1 MIRNVFDRPMFR
13 VPGVD
18 NRPSGIMASGP
29 QLMQASFT
37 PVKPK
42 TMDETITEIKNAFS
56 KAGTASPFSIIGK
69 AEASEKDKDLQ
80 AQFDD
85 TVDPEGP
92 PGEGYA
98 DLSKL
103 IQEANKRVLEDEK
116 NPFGDTRKDEPT
128 GDAATLIADAPGF
141 EAAADD
147 RKDEPTGDAATLFK
161 RDIPGITLDKTKQ
174 KVKELSGQIQTLYN
188 NYTTDLQNLG
198 NRDLFGTTMNKSV
211 EAYREALGKKPKE
224 LNFADVKDDVF
235 EVLGYDRETLDE
247 NLSKDQQSAIW
258 LNVMRAGLAVAAGE
272 SPDALTNVA
281 RGFGIGLEGYGQ
293 NIKDI
298 KDDYRED
305 VEKYTTTAYTML
317 KDAKAEELAKNTLNL
332 QRAASE
338 FQITSQ
344 FFGKE
349 RENLLSQ
356 LNREVSLRNMKINT
370 LKAFSELEFEKQKF
384 DISQDQFEQSQEIA
398 FQKLKMM
405 EDPLIQGAI
414 IDGYVELIDPNKPAT
429 SDNLKPTQKFKD
441 SNKSLLNIL
450 KKQSTTTKLTQ
461 SQVAETKYGKAPAF
475 GITYVGDKSKIPDSV
490 KEIVGQRVNALA
502 AAGSGYNKALSG
514 DMGALGAGSALAQVI
529 NAYDGINDSRVK
541 INFKKLNPVI
551 QLEIKKGEGDA
562 YNIFKDNI
570 DSFIIDS
577 IPEIEE
583 RTTK

>member
-29 QLMQASFT
+29 RLMQASFT
-37 PVKPK
+37 PVEPK
-42 TMDETITEIKNAFS
+42 TIDETITEIKNAFS
-56 KAGTASPFSIIGK
+56 EAGTASPFSIIGK
-69 AEASEKDKDLQ
+69 AEAAEKDKDLQ
-80 AQFDD
+80 ADFDN

-92 PGEGYA
+92 PGDVATEIA
-98 DLSKL
+98 KE
-103 IQEANKRVLEDEK
+103 IEETNKRVLEDAK
-116 NPFGDTRKDEPT
+116 NPFGDTRKDEPVD
-128 GDAATLIADAPGF
+128 DAATLVA

-161 RDIPGITLDKTKQ
+161 RDIPGLTLDKTKQ

-281 RGFGIGLEGYGQ
+281 RGFGVGLEGYGR
-293 NIKDI
+293 DI
-298 KDDYRED
+298 GKLKDDYRED

-344 FFGKE
+344 FFGQE

-405 EDPLIQGAI
+405 EEPLIQGAI

-441 SNKSLLNIL
+441 SNKSLLDIL

-475 GITYVGDKSKIPDSV
+475 GITYVGDKSKIPESL

-529 NAYDGINDSRVK
+529 SAYDGINDSRVK

-570 DSFIIDS
+570 NSFIIDS
-577 IPEIEE
+577 IPQIEE
-583 RTTK
+583 RTTN

>member
-29 QLMQASFT
+29 RLMQASFT
-37 PVKPK
+37 PVEPK
-42 TMDETITEIKNAFS
+42 TIDETITEIKNAFS
-56 KAGTASPFSIIGK
+56 EAGTASPFSIIGK
-69 AEASEKDKDLQ
+69 AEAAEKDKDLQ
-80 AQFDD
+80 ADFDN

-92 PGEGYA
+92 PGDVATEIA
-98 DLSKL
+98 KE
-103 IQEANKRVLEDEK
+103 IEETNKRVLEDAK
-116 NPFGDTRKDEPT
+116 NPFGDTRKDEPVD
-128 GDAATLIADAPGF
+128 DAATLVA

-147 RKDEPTGDAATLFK
+147 RKDEPTGDAATLYK
-161 RDIPGITLDKTKQ
+161 RDIPGLTLDKTKQ

-281 RGFGIGLEGYGQ
+281 RGFGVGLEGYGR
-293 NIKDI
+293 DI
-298 KDDYRED
+298 GKLKDDYRED

-344 FFGKE
+344 FFGQE
-349 RENLLSQ
+349 RDNLLSQ

-405 EDPLIQGAI
+405 EEPLIQGAI

-441 SNKSLLNIL
+441 SNKSLLDIL

-475 GITYVGDKSKIPDSV
+475 GITYVGDKSKIPESL

-529 NAYDGINDSRVK
+529 SAYDGINDSRVK

-570 DSFIIDS
+570 NSFIIDS
-577 IPEIEE
+577 IPQIEE
-583 RTTK
+583 RTTN

>member
-29 QLMQASFT
+29 RLMQASFT
-37 PVKPK
+37 PVEPK
-42 TMDETITEIKNAFS
+42 TIDETITEIKNAFS
-56 KAGTASPFSIIGK
+56 EAGTASPFSIIGK
-69 AEASEKDKDLQ
+69 AEAAEKDKNLLEDYE
-80 AQFDD
+80 D

-92 PGEGYA
+92 PGDVATEIA
-98 DLSKL
+98 KE
-103 IQEANKRVLEDEK
+103 IEETNKRVLEDAK
-116 NPFGDTRKDEPT
+116 NPFGDTRKDEPVD
-128 GDAATLIADAPGF
+128 DAATLVA

-161 RDIPGITLDKTKQ
+161 RDIPGLTLDKTKQ

-188 NYTTDLQNLG
+188 NYTTDLQNLE

-281 RGFGIGLEGYGQ
+281 KGFGVGLEGYGR
-293 NIKDI
+293 DI
-298 KDDYRED
+298 GKLKDDYRED

-344 FFGKE
+344 FFGQE
-349 RENLLSQ
+349 RDNLLSQ

-405 EDPLIQGAI
+405 EEPLIQGAI

-441 SNKSLLNIL
+441 SNKSLLDIL

-475 GITYVGDKSKIPDSV
+475 GITYVGDKSKIPESL

-529 NAYDGINDSRVK
+529 SAYDGINDSRVK

-570 DSFIIDS
+570 NSFIIDS
-577 IPEIEE
+577 IPQIEE
-583 RTTK
+583 RTTN

>member
-29 QLMQASFT
+29 RLMQASFT
-37 PVKPK
+37 PVEPK
-42 TMDETITEIKNAFS
+42 TIDETITEIKNAFS
-56 KAGTASPFSIIGK
+56 EAGTASPFSIIGK
-69 AEASEKDKDLQ
+69 AEAAEKDKDLQ
-80 AQFDD
+80 ADFDN

-92 PGEGYA
+92 PGDVATEIA
-98 DLSKL
+98 KE
-103 IQEANKRVLEDEK
+103 IEETNKRVLEDAK
-116 NPFGDTRKDEPT
+116 NPFGDTRKDEPVD
-128 GDAATLIADAPGF
+128 DAATLVA

-147 RKDEPTGDAATLFK
+147 RKDEPTGDAATLYK
-161 RDIPGITLDKTKQ
+161 RDIPGLTLDKTKQ

-188 NYTTDLQNLG
+188 NYTTDLQNLE

-281 RGFGIGLEGYGQ
+281 KGFGVGLEGYGR
-293 NIKDI
+293 DI
-298 KDDYRED
+298 GKLKDDYRED

-344 FFGKE
+344 FFGQE
-349 RENLLSQ
+349 RDNLLSQ

-405 EDPLIQGAI
+405 EEPLIQGAI

-441 SNKSLLNIL
+441 SNKSLLDIL

-475 GITYVGDKSKIPDSV
+475 GITYVGDKSKIPESL

-529 NAYDGINDSRVK
+529 SAYDGINDSRVK

-570 DSFIIDS
+570 NSFIIDS
-577 IPEIEE
+577 IPQIEE
-583 RTTK
+583 RTTN

>member
-42 TMDETITEIKNAFS
+42 TFDQTVTEIKDAFS
-56 KAGTASPFSIIGK
+56 KATTASPLSFIGS
-69 AEASEKDKDLQ
+69 AQAAEKDKDLQ
-80 AQFDD
+80 ARFDD

-103 IQEANKRVLEDEK
+103 IQEANKRVLEDAK
-116 NPFGDTRKDEPT
+116 NPFGDTRKDEPVD
-128 GDAATLIADAPGF
+128 DAATLVA

-147 RKDEPTGDAATLFK
+147 RKDEPTGDAATLYK
-161 RDIPGITLDKTKQ
+161 RDIPGLTLDKTKQ
-174 KVKELSGQIQTLYN
+174 KVKELSGQIQNLYN
-188 NYTTDLQNLG
+188 NYTTDLENLG
-198 NRDLFGTTMNKSV
+198 NRDIFGTTIN
-211 EAYREALGKKPKE
+211 EAVDSYRTALGKKPKE

-272 SPDALTNVA
+272 SPNALTNVA
-281 RGFGIGLEGYGQ
+281 KGFGVGLEGYGR
-293 NIKDI
+293 DI
-298 KDDYRED
+298 KDLRDDYRQD
-305 VEKYTTTAYTML
+305 LEKYTTTAYTML

-344 FFGKE
+344 FFGQE

-356 LNREVSLRNMKINT
+356 LNREVALRNMKINT
-370 LKAFSELEFEKQKF
+370 LKAFSELDFEKQKF
-384 DISQDQFEQSQEIA
+384 EISQDQFEQSQEIA

-441 SNKSLLNIL
+441 SNKSMLDIL
-450 KKQSTTTKLTQ
+450 KKQTRTTKLTE
-461 SQVAETKYGKAPAF
+461 SQASEVKYGKAPAF
-475 GITYVGDKSKIPDSV
+475 GITYVGDKSKITDEL
-490 KEIVGQRVNALA
+490 KEIVGQRVNNLA
-502 AAGSGYNKALSG
+502 QSGSAYNDAIKKEGGFGAGTALS
-514 DMGALGAGSALAQVI
+514 QVI
-529 NAYDGINDSRVK
+529 SAFDSIDSPQVK
-541 INFKKLNPVI
+541 IDYKKLDPTI
-551 QLEIKKGEGDA
+551 RQEIEKGEGTA
-562 YNIFKDNI
+562 YQIFKDNLPKFI
-570 DSFIIDS
+570 DPPNIT
-577 IPEIEE
+577 P
-583 RTTK
+583 KVK

>member
-42 TMDETITEIKNAFS
+42 TFDQTVTEIKDAFS
-56 KAGTASPFSIIGK
+56 KATTASPLSIIGS
-69 AEASEKDKDLQ
+69 AQAAEKDKDLQ
-80 AQFDD
+80 ARFDD

-116 NPFGDTRKDEPT
+116 NPFGDTRKNEPVD
-128 GDAATLIADAPGF
+128 DAATLVA
-141 EAAADD
+141 EEAADD
-147 RKDEPTGDAATLFK
+147 RKDEPTGDAATLYK
-161 RDIPGITLDKTKQ
+161 RDIPGLTLDKTKQ
-174 KVKELSGQIQTLYN
+174 KVKELSGQIQNLYN
-188 NYTTDLQNLG
+188 NYTTDLENLG
-198 NRDLFGTTMNKSV
+198 NRDIFGTTMN
-211 EAYREALGKKPKE
+211 EAVDSYRTALGKKPKE

-272 SPDALTNVA
+272 SPNALTNVA
-281 RGFGIGLEGYGQ
+281 KGFGVGLEGYGRD
-293 NIKDI
+293 IKDLR
-298 KDDYRED
+298 DDYRED
-305 VEKYTTTAYTML
+305 LEKYTTTAYTML

-344 FFGKE
+344 FFGQE
-349 RENLLSQ
+349 RDNLLSQ
-356 LNREVSLRNMKINT
+356 LNREVALRNMKINT
-370 LKAFSELEFEKQKF
+370 LKAFSELEFENQKF

-429 SDNLKPTQKFKD
+429 SDNLKPTQKFKE
-441 SNKSLLNIL
+441 SNKSLLDIL
-450 KKQSTTTKLTQ
+450 KKQSTTAKLTQ

-475 GITYVGDKSKIPDSV
+475 GITYVGDKSKIDD
-490 KEIVGQRVNALA
+490 ELRDIVGQRINNLA

-514 DMGALGAGSALAQVI
+514 EMGALGAGSALAQVI
-529 NAYDGINDSRVK
+529 SAYDGINDSRVK
-541 INFKKLNPVI
+541 IDFKKLNPVI
-551 QLEIKKGEGDA
+551 QLEIKKGEGSA
-562 YNIFKDNI
+562 YEIFKDNI
-570 DSFIIDS
+570 NSFIIDS
-577 IPEIEE
+577 IPQIEE
-583 RTTK
+583 RKTN

>member
-42 TMDETITEIKNAFS
+42 TFDQTVTEIKDAFS
-56 KAGTASPFSIIGK
+56 KATTASPLSFIGS
-69 AEASEKDKDLQ
+69 AQAAEKDKDLQ
-80 AQFDD
+80 ARFDD

-103 IQEANKRVLEDEK
+103 IQEANKRVLEDAK
-116 NPFGDTRKDEPT
+116 NPFGDTRKDEPVD
-128 GDAATLIADAPGF
+128 DAATLVA

-147 RKDEPTGDAATLFK
+147 RKDEPTGDAATLYK
-161 RDIPGITLDKTKQ
+161 RDIPGLTLDKTKQ
-174 KVKELSGQIQTLYN
+174 KVKELSGQIQNLYN
-188 NYTTDLQNLG
+188 NYTTDLENLG
-198 NRDLFGTTMNKSV
+198 NRDIFGTTIN
-211 EAYREALGKKPKE
+211 EAVDSYRTALGKKPKE

-272 SPDALTNVA
+272 SPNALTNVA
-281 RGFGIGLEGYGQ
+281 KGFGVGLEGYGRD
-293 NIKDI
+293 IKDLR
-298 KDDYRED
+298 DDYRED
-305 VEKYTTTAYTML
+305 LEKYTTTAYTML

-344 FFGKE
+344 FFGQE

-356 LNREVSLRNMKINT
+356 LNREVALRNMKINT
-370 LKAFSELEFEKQKF
+370 LKAFSELDFEKQKF
-384 DISQDQFEQSQEIA
+384 EISQDQFEQSQEIA

-441 SNKSLLNIL
+441 SNKSMLDIL
-450 KKQSTTTKLTQ
+450 KKQTRTTKLTE
-461 SQVAETKYGKAPAF
+461 SQASEVKYGKAPAF
-475 GITYVGDKSKIPDSV
+475 GITYVGDKSKITDEL
-490 KEIVGQRVNALA
+490 KEIVGQRVNNLA
-502 AAGSGYNKALSG
+502 QSGSAYNDAIKKEGGFGAGTALS
-514 DMGALGAGSALAQVI
+514 QVI
-529 NAYDGINDSRVK
+529 SAFDSIDSPQVK
-541 INFKKLNPVI
+541 IDYKKLDPTI
-551 QLEIKKGEGDA
+551 RQEIEKGEGTA
-562 YNIFKDNI
+562 YQIFKDNLPKFI
-570 DSFIIDS
+570 DPPNIT
-577 IPEIEE
+577 P
-583 RTTK
+583 KVK

>member
-29 QLMQASFT
+29 RLMQASFT
-37 PVKPK
+37 PVEPK
-42 TMDETITEIKNAFS
+42 TIDETITEIKNAFS
-56 KAGTASPFSIIGK
+56 EAGTASPFSIIGK
-69 AEASEKDKDLQ
+69 AEAAEKDKDLQ
-80 AQFDD
+80 ADFDN

-92 PGEGYA
+92 PGDVATEIA
-98 DLSKL
+98 KE
-103 IQEANKRVLEDEK
+103 IEETNKRVLEDAK
-116 NPFGDTRKDEPT
+116 NPFGDTRKDEPVD
-128 GDAATLIADAPGF
+128 DAATLVA

-147 RKDEPTGDAATLFK
+147 RKDEPTGDAATLYK
-161 RDIPGITLDKTKQ
+161 RDIPGLTLDKTKQ
-174 KVKELSGQIQTLYN
+174 KVKELSGQIQNLYN
-188 NYTTDLQNLG
+188 NYTTDLQNLE

-281 RGFGIGLEGYGQ
+281 KGFGVGLEGYGR
-293 NIKDI
+293 DI
-298 KDDYRED
+298 GKLKDDYRED

-344 FFGKE
+344 FFGQE
-349 RENLLSQ
+349 RDNLLSQ

-405 EDPLIQGAI
+405 EEPLIQGAI

-441 SNKSLLNIL
+441 SNKSLLDIL

-475 GITYVGDKSKIPDSV
+475 GITYVGDKSKIPESL

-529 NAYDGINDSRVK
+529 SAYDGINDSRVK

-570 DSFIIDS
+570 NSFIIDS
-577 IPEIEE
+577 IPQIEE
-583 RTTK
+583 RTTN

>member
-1 MIRNVFDRPMFR
+1 MFR

-29 QLMQASFT
+29 RLMQASFT
-37 PVKPK
+37 PVEPK
-42 TMDETITEIKNAFS
+42 TFDQTVTEIKDAFS

-103 IQEANKRVLEDEK
+103 IQEANKRVLEDAK
-116 NPFGDTRKDEPT
+116 NPFGDTRKDEPVD
-128 GDAATLIADAPGF
+128 DAATLVA
-141 EAAADD
+141 EAEADD
-147 RKDEPTGDAATLFK
+147 RKDEPTGDAATLYK
-161 RDIPGITLDKTKQ
+161 RDIPGLTLDKTKQ

-281 RGFGIGLEGYGQ
+281 KGFGVGLEGYGR
-293 NIKDI
+293 DI
-298 KDDYRED
+298 GKLKDDYRED

-344 FFGKE
+344 FFGQE
-349 RENLLSQ
+349 RDNLLSQ
-356 LNREVSLRNMKINT
+356 LNREVALRNMKINT

-398 FQKLKMM
+398 FQKLMMM
-405 EDPLIQGAI
+405 EDPIITGAR
-414 IDGYVELIDPNKPAT
+414 IDGYIELKDPTKPAT
-429 SDNLKPTQKFKD
+429 PDNLQPTQKFKD
-441 SNKSLLNIL
+441 SNKSLLDIL
-450 KKQSTTTKLTQ
+450 KKQSTTAKLTQ

-475 GITYVGDKSKIPDSV
+475 GITYVGDKSKIPDSL

-502 AAGSGYNKALSG
+502 ASGSGYNKALSG
-514 DMGALGAGSALAQVI
+514 DTGALGAGSALAQVI
-529 NAYDGINDSRVK
+529 SAYDGINDSRVK

-570 DSFIIDS
+570 NSFIIDS
-577 IPEIEE
+577 IPQIEE
-583 RTTK
+583 RTTN

>member
-42 TMDETITEIKNAFS
+42 TFDQTVTEIKDAFS
-56 KAGTASPFSIIGK
+56 KATTASPLSFIGS
-69 AEASEKDKDLQ
+69 AQAAEKDKDLQ
-80 AQFDD
+80 ARFDD

-116 NPFGDTRKDEPT
+116 NPFGDTRKDEPVD
-128 GDAATLIADAPGF
+128 DAATLVA
-141 EAAADD
+141 EEAADD
-147 RKDEPTGDAATLFK
+147 RKDEPTGDAATLYK
-161 RDIPGITLDKTKQ
+161 RDIPGLTLDKTKQ
-174 KVKELSGQIQTLYN
+174 KVKELSGQIQNLYN
-188 NYTTDLQNLG
+188 NYTTDLENLG
-198 NRDLFGTTMNKSV
+198 NRDIFGTTIN
-211 EAYREALGKKPKE
+211 EAVDSYRTALGKKPKE

-272 SPDALTNVA
+272 SPNALTNVA
-281 RGFGIGLEGYGQ
+281 KGFGVGLEGYGR
-293 NIKDI
+293 DI
-298 KDDYRED
+298 KDLRDDYRQD
-305 VEKYTTTAYTML
+305 LEKYTTTAYTML

-344 FFGKE
+344 FFGQE

-356 LNREVSLRNMKINT
+356 LNREVALRNMKINT
-370 LKAFSELEFEKQKF
+370 LKAFSELDFERQKF
-384 DISQDQFEQSQEIA
+384 DISVEQAETANEIA
-398 FQKLKMM
+398 FQKIKMM

-414 IDGYVELIDPNKPAT
+414 IDGYVELIDSSKPAT
-429 SDNLKPTQKFKD
+429 SDNLKPTQKFKE
-441 SNKSLLNIL
+441 SNKSLLDIL
-450 KKQSTTTKLTQ
+450 KKQSTTAKLTQ

-475 GITYVGDKSKIPDSV
+475 GITYVGDTSKIPDSL

-502 AAGSGYNKALSG
+502 ASGSGYNKALSG
-514 DMGALGAGSALAQVI
+514 DTGALGAGSALAQVI
-529 NAYDGINDSRVK
+529 SAFDGINDARVK
-541 INFKKLNPVI
+541 IDFNKLNPVI
-551 QLEIKKGEGDA
+551 KAAIKEGEGDA
-562 YNIFKDNI
+562 YEIFRDNL
-570 DSFIIDS
+570 SKFIRIPS
-577 IPEIEE
+577 IQP
-583 RTTK
+583 KGN

>member
-29 QLMQASFT
+29 RLMQASFT
-37 PVKPK
+37 PVEPK
-42 TMDETITEIKNAFS
+42 TIDETITEIKNAFS
-56 KAGTASPFSIIGK
+56 EAGTASPFSIIGK
-69 AEASEKDKDLQ
+69 AEAAEKDKDLQ
-80 AQFDD
+80 ADFDN

-92 PGEGYA
+92 PGDVATEIA
-98 DLSKL
+98 KE
-103 IQEANKRVLEDEK
+103 IEETNKRVLEDAK
-116 NPFGDTRKDEPT
+116 NPFGDTRKDEPVD
-128 GDAATLIADAPGF
+128 DAATLVA

-161 RDIPGITLDKTKQ
+161 RDIPGLTLDKTKQ

-188 NYTTDLQNLG
+188 NYTTDLQNLE

-281 RGFGIGLEGYGQ
+281 KGFGVGLEGYGR
-293 NIKDI
+293 DI
-298 KDDYRED
+298 GKLKDDYRED

-344 FFGKE
+344 FFGQE

-405 EDPLIQGAI
+405 EEPLIQGAI

-441 SNKSLLNIL
+441 SNKSLLDIL

-475 GITYVGDKSKIPDSV
+475 GITYVGDKSKIPESL

-529 NAYDGINDSRVK
+529 SAYDGINDSRVK

-570 DSFIIDS
+570 NSFIIDS
-577 IPEIEE
+577 IPQIEE
-583 RTTK
+583 RTTN

>member
-13 VPGVD
+13 VPGVV

-42 TMDETITEIKNAFS
+42 TFDQTVTEIKDAFS
-56 KAGTASPFSIIGK
+56 KATTASPLSFIGS
-69 AEASEKDKDLQ
+69 AQAAEKDKDLQ
-80 AQFDD
+80 ARFDD

-103 IQEANKRVLEDEK
+103 IQEANKRVLEDAK
-116 NPFGDTRKDEPT
+116 NPFGDTRKDEPVD
-128 GDAATLIADAPGF
+128 DAATLVA

-147 RKDEPTGDAATLFK
+147 RKDEPTGDAATLYK
-161 RDIPGITLDKTKQ
+161 RDIPGLTLDKTKQ
-174 KVKELSGQIQTLYN
+174 KVKELSGQIQNLYN
-188 NYTTDLQNLG
+188 NYTTDLENLG
-198 NRDLFGTTMNKSV
+198 NRDIFGTTIN
-211 EAYREALGKKPKE
+211 EAVDSYRTALGKKPKE

-272 SPDALTNVA
+272 SPNALTNVA
-281 RGFGIGLEGYGQ
+281 KGFGVGLEGYGR
-293 NIKDI
+293 DI
-298 KDDYRED
+298 KDLRDDYRQD
-305 VEKYTTTAYTML
+305 LEKYTTTAYTML

-344 FFGKE
+344 FFGQE

-356 LNREVSLRNMKINT
+356 LNREVALRNMKINT
-370 LKAFSELEFEKQKF
+370 LKAFSELDFEKQKF
-384 DISQDQFEQSQEIA
+384 EISQDQFEQSQEIA

-441 SNKSLLNIL
+441 SNKSMLDIL
-450 KKQSTTTKLTQ
+450 KKQTRTTKLTE
-461 SQVAETKYGKAPAF
+461 SQASEVKYGKAPAF
-475 GITYVGDKSKIPDSV
+475 GITYVGDKSKITDEL
-490 KEIVGQRVNALA
+490 KEIVGQRVNNLA
-502 AAGSGYNKALSG
+502 QSGSAYNDAIKKEGGFGAGTALS
-514 DMGALGAGSALAQVI
+514 QVI
-529 NAYDGINDSRVK
+529 SAFDSIDSPQVK
-541 INFKKLNPVI
+541 IDYKKLDPTI
-551 QLEIKKGEGDA
+551 RQEIEKGEGTA
-562 YNIFKDNI
+562 YQIFKDNLPKFI
-570 DSFIIDS
+570 DPPNIT
-577 IPEIEE
+577 P
-583 RTTK
+583 KVK

>member
-42 TMDETITEIKNAFS
+42 TFDQTVTEIKDAFS
-56 KAGTASPFSIIGK
+56 KATTASPLSIIGS
-69 AEASEKDKDLQ
+69 AQAAEKDKDLQ
-80 AQFDD
+80 ARFDD

-116 NPFGDTRKDEPT
+116 NPFGDTRKNEPVD
-128 GDAATLIADAPGF
+128 DAATLVA
-141 EAAADD
+141 EEAADD
-147 RKDEPTGDAATLFK
+147 RKDEPTGDAATLYK
-161 RDIPGITLDKTKQ
+161 RDIPELTLDKTKQ
-174 KVKELSGQIQTLYN
+174 KVKELSGQIQNLYN
-188 NYTTDLQNLG
+188 NYTTDLENLG
-198 NRDLFGTTMNKSV
+198 NRDIFGTTMN
-211 EAYREALGKKPKE
+211 EAVDSYRTALGKKPKE

-272 SPDALTNVA
+272 SPNALTNVA
-281 RGFGIGLEGYGQ
+281 KGFGVGLEGYGRD
-293 NIKDI
+293 IKDLR
-298 KDDYRED
+298 DDYRED
-305 VEKYTTTAYTML
+305 LEKYTTTAYTML

-344 FFGKE
+344 FFGQE
-349 RENLLSQ
+349 RDNLLSQ
-356 LNREVSLRNMKINT
+356 LNREVALRNMKINT
-370 LKAFSELEFEKQKF
+370 LKAFSELEFENQKF

-429 SDNLKPTQKFKD
+429 SDNLKPTQKFKE
-441 SNKSLLNIL
+441 SNKSLLDIL
-450 KKQSTTTKLTQ
+450 KKQSTTAKLTQ

-475 GITYVGDKSKIPDSV
+475 GITYVGDKSKIDD
-490 KEIVGQRVNALA
+490 ELRDIVGQRINNLA

-514 DMGALGAGSALAQVI
+514 EMGALGAGSALAQVI
-529 NAYDGINDSRVK
+529 SAYDGINDSRVK
-541 INFKKLNPVI
+541 IDFKKLNPVI
-551 QLEIKKGEGDA
+551 QLEIKKGEGSA
-562 YNIFKDNI
+562 YEIFKDNI
-570 DSFIIDS
+570 NSFIIDS
-577 IPEIEE
+577 IPQIEE
-583 RTTK
+583 RKTN

>member
-29 QLMQASFT
+29 QLMQASFD
-37 PVKPK
+37 PFKPSQ
-42 TMDETITEIKNAFS
+42 FS
-56 KAGTASPFSIIGK
+56 VIGK
-69 AEASEKDKDLQ
+69 AQ
-80 AQFDD
+80 AMEREGQRTDDPTFDAATD
-85 TVDPEGP
+85 IAKEIEET
-92 PGEGYA
+92 
-98 DLSKL
+98 
-103 IQEANKRVLEDEK
+103 NKRVLQDAQ
-116 NPFGDTRKDEPT
+116 NPFGDTREEEPVD
-128 GDAATLIADAPGF
+128 DAATLIAED
-141 EAAADD
+141 EADD
-147 RKDEPTGDAATLFK
+147 REDEPTSDAATLYK
-161 RDIPGITLDKTKQ
+161 RDIPGLTLDKTKQ
-174 KVKELSGQIQTLYN
+174 KVKELSGQIQNLYN
-188 NYTTDLQNLG
+188 NYTTDLENLG
-198 NRDLFGTTMNKSV
+198 NRDIFGTTMN
-211 EAYREALGKKPKE
+211 EAVDNYRTALGKKPKE

-272 SPDALTNVA
+272 SPNALTNVA
-281 RGFGIGLEGYGQ
+281 KGFGVGLEGYGRD
-293 NIKDI
+293 IKDLR
-298 KDDYRED
+298 DDYRED
-305 VEKYTTTAYTML
+305 LEKYTTTAYTML

-344 FFGKE
+344 FFGQE
-349 RENLLSQ
+349 RDNLLSQ
-356 LNREVSLRNMKINT
+356 LNREVALRNMKINT

-384 DISQDQFEQSQEIA
+384 DISQDQFEESQKIA

-441 SNKSLLNIL
+441 SNKSLLDIL

-475 GITYVGDKSKIPDSV
+475 GITYVGDTSKIPESL

-502 AAGSGYNKALSG
+502 ASGSGYNKALSG
-514 DMGALGAGSALAQVI
+514 DTGALGAGSALAQVI
-529 NAYDGINDSRVK
+529 SAYDGINDARVK
-541 INFKKLNPVI
+541 IDFNKLNPVI
-551 QLEIKKGEGDA
+551 KAAIKEGEGDA
-562 YNIFKDNI
+562 YEIFRDNL
-570 DSFIIDS
+570 SKFIS
-577 IPEIEE
+577 IPSIQP
-583 RTTK
+583 KGN

>member
-42 TMDETITEIKNAFS
+42 TFDQTVTEIKDAFS
-56 KAGTASPFSIIGK
+56 KATTASPLSFIGSSQ
-69 AEASEKDKDLQ
+69 AAEKDKDLQ
-80 AQFDD
+80 ARFDD

-103 IQEANKRVLEDEK
+103 IQEANKRVLEDAK
-116 NPFGDTRKDEPT
+116 NPFGDTRKDEPVD
-128 GDAATLIADAPGF
+128 DAATLVA

-147 RKDEPTGDAATLFK
+147 RKDEPTGDAATLYK
-161 RDIPGITLDKTKQ
+161 RDIPGLTLDKTKQ
-174 KVKELSGQIQTLYN
+174 KVKELSGQIQNLYN
-188 NYTTDLQNLG
+188 NYTTDLENLG
-198 NRDLFGTTMNKSV
+198 NRDIFGTTIN
-211 EAYREALGKKPKE
+211 EAVDSYRTALGKKPKE

-272 SPDALTNVA
+272 SPNALTNVA
-281 RGFGIGLEGYGQ
+281 KGFGVGLEGYGR
-293 NIKDI
+293 DI
-298 KDDYRED
+298 KDLRDDYRQD
-305 VEKYTTTAYTML
+305 LEKYTTTAYTML

-344 FFGKE
+344 FFGQE

-356 LNREVSLRNMKINT
+356 LNREVALRNMKINT
-370 LKAFSELEFEKQKF
+370 LKAFSELDFEKQKF
-384 DISQDQFEQSQEIA
+384 EISQDQFEQSQEIA

-441 SNKSLLNIL
+441 SNKSMLDIL
-450 KKQSTTTKLTQ
+450 KKQTRTTKLTE
-461 SQVAETKYGKAPAF
+461 SQASEVKYGKAPAF
-475 GITYVGDKSKIPDSV
+475 GITYVGDKSKITDEL
-490 KEIVGQRVNALA
+490 KEIVGQRVNNLA
-502 AAGSGYNKALSG
+502 QSGSAYNDAIKKEGGFGAGTALS
-514 DMGALGAGSALAQVI
+514 QVI
-529 NAYDGINDSRVK
+529 SAFDSIDSPQVK
-541 INFKKLNPVI
+541 IDYKKLDPTI
-551 QLEIKKGEGDA
+551 RQEIEKGEGTA
-562 YNIFKDNI
+562 YQIFKDNLPKFI
-570 DSFIIDS
+570 DPPNIT
-577 IPEIEE
+577 P
-583 RTTK
+583 KVK

>member
-42 TMDETITEIKNAFS
+42 TFDQTVTEIKDAFS
-56 KAGTASPFSIIGK
+56 KETTASPLSFIGS
-69 AEASEKDKDLQ
+69 AQAAEKDKDLQ
-80 AQFDD
+80 ARFDD

-103 IQEANKRVLEDEK
+103 IQEANKRVLEDAK
-116 NPFGDTRKDEPT
+116 NPFGDTRKDEPVD
-128 GDAATLIADAPGF
+128 DAATLVA

-147 RKDEPTGDAATLFK
+147 RKDEPTGDAATLYK
-161 RDIPGITLDKTKQ
+161 RDIPGLTLDKTKQ
-174 KVKELSGQIQTLYN
+174 KVKELSGQIQNLYN
-188 NYTTDLQNLG
+188 NYTTDLENLG
-198 NRDLFGTTMNKSV
+198 NRDIFGTTIN
-211 EAYREALGKKPKE
+211 EAVDSYRTALGKKPKE

-272 SPDALTNVA
+272 SPNALTNVA
-281 RGFGIGLEGYGQ
+281 KGFGVGLEGYGR
-293 NIKDI
+293 DI
-298 KDDYRED
+298 KDLRDDYRQD
-305 VEKYTTTAYTML
+305 LEKYTTTAYTML

-344 FFGKE
+344 FFGQE

-356 LNREVSLRNMKINT
+356 LNREVALRNMKINT
-370 LKAFSELEFEKQKF
+370 LKAFSELDFEKQKF
-384 DISQDQFEQSQEIA
+384 EISQDQFEQSQEIA

-441 SNKSLLNIL
+441 SNKSMLDIL
-450 KKQSTTTKLTQ
+450 KKQTRTTKLTE
-461 SQVAETKYGKAPAF
+461 SQASEVKYGKAPAF
-475 GITYVGDKSKIPDSV
+475 GITYVGDKSKITDEL
-490 KEIVGQRVNALA
+490 KEIVGQRVNNLA
-502 AAGSGYNKALSG
+502 QSGSAYNDAIKKEGGFGAGTALS
-514 DMGALGAGSALAQVI
+514 QVI
-529 NAYDGINDSRVK
+529 SAFDSIDSPQVK
-541 INFKKLNPVI
+541 IDYKKLDPTI
-551 QLEIKKGEGDA
+551 RQEIEKGEGTA
-562 YNIFKDNI
+562 YQIFKDNLPKFI
-570 DSFIIDS
+570 DPPNIT
-577 IPEIEE
+577 P
-583 RTTK
+583 KVK

>member
-42 TMDETITEIKNAFS
+42 TFDQTVTEIKDAFS
-56 KAGTASPFSIIGK
+56 KATTASPLSFIGS
-69 AEASEKDKDLQ
+69 AQAAEKDKDLQ
-80 AQFDD
+80 ARFDD

-103 IQEANKRVLEDEK
+103 IQEANKRVLEDAK
-116 NPFGDTRKDEPT
+116 NPFGDTRKDEPVD
-128 GDAATLIADAPGF
+128 DAATLVA
-141 EAAADD
+141 EEAADD
-147 RKDEPTGDAATLFK
+147 RKDEPTGDAATLYK
-161 RDIPGITLDKTKQ
+161 RDIPGLTLDKTKQ
-174 KVKELSGQIQTLYN
+174 KVKELSGQIQNLYN
-188 NYTTDLQNLG
+188 NYTTDLENLG
-198 NRDLFGTTMNKSV
+198 NRDIFGTTIN
-211 EAYREALGKKPKE
+211 EAVDSYRTALGKKPKE

-272 SPDALTNVA
+272 SPNALTNVA
-281 RGFGIGLEGYGQ
+281 KGFGVGLEGYGR
-293 NIKDI
+293 DI
-298 KDDYRED
+298 KDLRDDYRQD
-305 VEKYTTTAYTML
+305 LEKYTTTAYTML

-344 FFGKE
+344 FFGQE

-356 LNREVSLRNMKINT
+356 LNREVALRNMKINT
-370 LKAFSELEFEKQKF
+370 LKAFSELDFEKQKF
-384 DISQDQFEQSQEIA
+384 EISQDQFEQSQEIA

-441 SNKSLLNIL
+441 SNKSMLDIL
-450 KKQSTTTKLTQ
+450 KKQTRTTKLTE
-461 SQVAETKYGKAPAF
+461 SQASEVKYGKAPAF
-475 GITYVGDKSKIPDSV
+475 GITYVGDKSKITDEL
-490 KEIVGQRVNALA
+490 KEIVGQRVNNLA
-502 AAGSGYNKALSG
+502 QSGSAYNDAIKKEGGFGAGTALS
-514 DMGALGAGSALAQVI
+514 QVI
-529 NAYDGINDSRVK
+529 SAFDSIDSPQVK
-541 INFKKLNPVI
+541 IDYKKLDPTI
-551 QLEIKKGEGDA
+551 RQEIEKGEGTA
-562 YNIFKDNI
+562 YQIFKDNLPKFI
-570 DSFIIDS
+570 DPPNIT
-577 IPEIEE
+577 P
-583 RTTK
+583 KVK

>member
-42 TMDETITEIKNAFS
+42 TFDQTVTEIKDAFS
-56 KAGTASPFSIIGK
+56 KATTASPLSFIGS
-69 AEASEKDKDLQ
+69 AQAAEKDKDLQ
-80 AQFDD
+80 ARFDD

-103 IQEANKRVLEDEK
+103 IQEANKRVLEDAK
-116 NPFGDTRKDEPT
+116 NPFGDTRKDEPVD
-128 GDAATLIADAPGF
+128 DAATLVA

-147 RKDEPTGDAATLFK
+147 RKDEPTGDAATLYK
-161 RDIPGITLDKTKQ
+161 RDIPGLTLDKTKQ
-174 KVKELSGQIQTLYN
+174 KVKELSGQIQNLYN
-188 NYTTDLQNLG
+188 NYTTDLENLG
-198 NRDLFGTTMNKSV
+198 NRDIFGTTIN
-211 EAYREALGKKPKE
+211 EAVDSYRTALGKKPKE

-235 EVLGYDRETLDE
+235 EVLGYDREPLDE

-272 SPDALTNVA
+272 SPNALTNVA
-281 RGFGIGLEGYGQ
+281 KGFGVGLEGYGR
-293 NIKDI
+293 DI
-298 KDDYRED
+298 KDLRDDYRQD
-305 VEKYTTTAYTML
+305 LEKYTTTAYTML

-344 FFGKE
+344 FFGQE

-356 LNREVSLRNMKINT
+356 LNREVALRNMKINT
-370 LKAFSELEFEKQKF
+370 LKAFSELDFEKQKF
-384 DISQDQFEQSQEIA
+384 EISQDQFEQSQEIA

-441 SNKSLLNIL
+441 SNKSMLDIL
-450 KKQSTTTKLTQ
+450 KKQTRTTKLTE
-461 SQVAETKYGKAPAF
+461 SQASEVKYGKAPAF
-475 GITYVGDKSKIPDSV
+475 GITYVGDKSKITDEL
-490 KEIVGQRVNALA
+490 KEIVGQRVNNLA
-502 AAGSGYNKALSG
+502 QSGSAYNDAIKKEGGFGAGTALS
-514 DMGALGAGSALAQVI
+514 QVI
-529 NAYDGINDSRVK
+529 SAFDSIDSPQVK
-541 INFKKLNPVI
+541 IDYKKLDPTI
-551 QLEIKKGEGDA
+551 RQEIEKGEGTA
-562 YNIFKDNI
+562 YQIFKDNLPKFI
-570 DSFIIDS
+570 DPPNIT
-577 IPEIEE
+577 P
-583 RTTK
+583 KVK

>member
-42 TMDETITEIKNAFS
+42 TFDQTVTEIKDAFS
-56 KAGTASPFSIIGK
+56 KATTASPLSFIGS
-69 AEASEKDKDLQ
+69 AQAAEKDKDLQ
-80 AQFDD
+80 ARFDD

-103 IQEANKRVLEDEK
+103 IQEANKRVLEDAK
-116 NPFGDTRKDEPT
+116 NPFGDTRKDEPVD
-128 GDAATLIADAPGF
+128 DAATLVA

-147 RKDEPTGDAATLFK
+147 RKDEPTGDAATLYK
-161 RDIPGITLDKTKQ
+161 RDIPGLTLDKTKQ
-174 KVKELSGQIQTLYN
+174 KVKELSGQIQNLYN
-188 NYTTDLQNLG
+188 NYTTDLENLG
-198 NRDLFGTTMNKSV
+198 NRDIFGTTIN
-211 EAYREALGKKPKE
+211 EAVDSYRTALGKKPKE

-272 SPDALTNVA
+272 SPNALTNVA
-281 RGFGIGLEGYGQ
+281 KGFGVGLEGYGR
-293 NIKDI
+293 DI
-298 KDDYRED
+298 KDLRDDYRQD
-305 VEKYTTTAYTML
+305 LEKYTTTAYTML

-344 FFGKE
+344 FFGQE

-356 LNREVSLRNMKINT
+356 LNREVALRNMKINT
-370 LKAFSELEFEKQKF
+370 LKAFSELDFEKQKF
-384 DISQDQFEQSQEIA
+384 EISQDQFEQSQEIA

-441 SNKSLLNIL
+441 SNKSMLDIL
-450 KKQSTTTKLTQ
+450 KKQTRTTKLTE
-461 SQVAETKYGKAPAF
+461 SQASEVKYGKAPQF
-475 GITYVGDKSKIPDSV
+475 GITYIGDKSKIKDELR
-490 KEIVGQRVNALA
+490 EIVGQRVNNLA
-502 AAGSGYNKALSG
+502 QSGSAYNDAIKKEGGFGAGTALS
-514 DMGALGAGSALAQVI
+514 QVI
-529 NAYDGINDSRVK
+529 SAFDSIDSPQVK
-541 INFKKLNPVI
+541 IDYKKLDPTI
-551 QLEIKKGEGDA
+551 RQEIEKGEGTA
-562 YNIFKDNI
+562 YQIFKDNLPKFI
-570 DSFIIDS
+570 DPPNIT
-577 IPEIEE
+577 P
-583 RTTK
+583 KVK

>member
-29 QLMQASFT
+29 RLMQASFT
-37 PVKPK
+37 PVEPK
-42 TMDETITEIKNAFS
+42 TIDETITEIKNAFS
-56 KAGTASPFSIIGK
+56 EAGTASPFSIIGK
-69 AEASEKDKDLQ
+69 AEAAEKDKDLQ
-80 AQFDD
+80 ADFDN

-92 PGEGYA
+92 PGDVATEIA
-98 DLSKL
+98 KE
-103 IQEANKRVLEDEK
+103 IEETNKRVLEDAK
-116 NPFGDTRKDEPT
+116 NPFGDTRKDEPVD
-128 GDAATLIADAPGF
+128 DAATLVA

-161 RDIPGITLDKTKQ
+161 RDIPGLTLDKTKQ

-281 RGFGIGLEGYGQ
+281 KGFGVGLEGYGR
-293 NIKDI
+293 DI
-298 KDDYRED
+298 GKLKDDYRED

-344 FFGKE
+344 FFGQE

-356 LNREVSLRNMKINT
+356 LNREVALRNMKINT

-405 EDPLIQGAI
+405 EEPLIQGAI

-429 SDNLKPTQKFKD
+429 SDNLKPTQKVGYEHD
-441 SNKSLLNIL
+441 QTIL
-450 KKQSTTTKLTQ
+450 HS
-461 SQVAETKYGKAPAF
+461 
-475 GITYVGDKSKIPDSV
+475 
-490 KEIVGQRVNALA
+490 
-502 AAGSGYNKALSG
+502 
-514 DMGALGAGSALAQVI
+514 
-529 NAYDGINDSRVK
+529 
-541 INFKKLNPVI
+541 
-551 QLEIKKGEGDA
+551 
-562 YNIFKDNI
+562 
-570 DSFIIDS
+570 
-577 IPEIEE
+577 
-583 RTTK
+583 